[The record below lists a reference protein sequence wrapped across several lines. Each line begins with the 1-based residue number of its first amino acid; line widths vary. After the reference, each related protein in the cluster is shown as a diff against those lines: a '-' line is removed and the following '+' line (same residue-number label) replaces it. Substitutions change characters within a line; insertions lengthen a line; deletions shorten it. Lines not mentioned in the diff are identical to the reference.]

1 MAAPL
6 AAKRGVGEGGV
17 IAVDRCRPPPRPA
30 APLRRRL
37 RRDVQALFNDAA
49 QGERPIARSDEAGFA
64 PGSVIGRVHGAVVAM
79 LVGGMG
85 RGD

>member
-1 MAAPL
+1 
-6 AAKRGVGEGGV
+6 
-17 IAVDRCRPPPRPA
+17 
-30 APLRRRL
+30 
-37 RRDVQALFNDAA
+37 VQALFNDAA